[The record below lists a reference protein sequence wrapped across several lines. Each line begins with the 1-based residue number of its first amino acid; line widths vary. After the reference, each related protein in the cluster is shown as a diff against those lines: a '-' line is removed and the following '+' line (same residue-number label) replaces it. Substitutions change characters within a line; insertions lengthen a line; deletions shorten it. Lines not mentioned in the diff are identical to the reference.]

1 MSPQTHEVVAKV
13 SEASEE
19 DVDCAVAAAKAA
31 QPAWAALTVEAR
43 SSCFKK
49 LAALVREH
57 NDELARL
64 EAVSMG
70 KPVSTYIDGHAFS
83 FMFDYYSEAGYNIQG
98 TSSLNTPGFV
108 NLTFRQ
114 PYGVVAVIIPW
125 NVPLLF
131 FAKKVAPA
139 LAVGNTVVLKSSEK
153 APLASAANWPFYQ
166 GSRLSP
172 RSYQYSVRTWQCLWV
187 SSQSSHGRSSFVF
200 HWIHSNWKTYPA
212 SIVKVESQTC
222 LS

>member
-1 MSPQTHEVVAKV
+1 M

-19 DVDCAVAAAKAA
+19 DVDRAVAAAKAA
-31 QPAWAALTVEAR
+31 QPAWAALTVEQR
-43 SSCFKK
+43 SKCFKK

-57 NDELARL
+57 NSELARL
-64 EAVSMG
+64 EALSMG

-83 FMFDYYSEAGYNIQG
+83 WHFDYYSESGYNVQG

-114 PYGVVAVIIPW
+114 PYGVVGVIIPW

-131 FAKKVAPA
+131 FAKKAAPA

-153 APLASAANWPFYQ
+153 APLAASINIPTTECILTRKSLRESVTSSKKQ
-166 GSRLSP
+166 GSH
-172 RSYQYSVRTWQCLWV
+172 Q
-187 SSQSSHGRSSFVF
+187 
-200 HWIHSNWKTYPA
+200 
-212 SIVKVESQTC
+212 ESLT
-222 LS
+222 

>member
-1 MSPQTHEVVAKV
+1 V

-19 DVDCAVAAAKAA
+19 DVNRAVAAAKAA
-31 QPAWAALTVEAR
+31 QPAWAALTVEQR

-64 EAVSMG
+64 EALSMG

-83 FMFDYYSEAGYNIQG
+83 WHFDYYSESGYNVQG

-114 PYGVVAVIIPW
+114 PYGVVGVIIPW

-131 FAKKVAPA
+131 FAKKAAPA

-153 APLASAANWPFYQ
+153 APLA
-166 GSRLSP
+166 
-172 RSYQYSVRTWQCLWV
+172 V
-187 SSQSSHGRSSFVF
+187 S
-200 HWIHSNWKTYPA
+200 ITYPR
-212 SIVKVESQTC
+212 QN
-222 LS
+222 LN

>member
-1 MSPQTHEVVAKV
+1 
-13 SEASEE
+13 
-19 DVDCAVAAAKAA
+19 
-31 QPAWAALTVEAR
+31 
-43 SSCFKK
+43 
-49 LAALVREH
+49 
-57 NDELARL
+57 
-64 EAVSMG
+64 MG

-153 APLASAANWPFYQ
+153 APLA
-166 GSRLSP
+166 
-172 RSYQYSVRTWQCLWV
+172 
-187 SSQSSHGRSSFVF
+187 
-200 HWIHSNWKTYPA
+200 A
-212 SIVKVESQTC
+212 SIAYPKRNYLLTFQSLRQLATSSRKQAFRQE
-222 LS
+222 LSI